1 MTVVILNCTEE
12 KSLFI
17 YLTFSRV
24 ILNLILMVIQRGT
37 DRQAGREIGR
47 SVINTNKPDQH
58 QSLFCVLIYL
68 FNNCCTMVWLIA
80 VVCSL
85 KYL

>member
-37 DRQAGREIGR
+37 DRQSGRPRNRTDG
-47 SVINTNKPDQH
+47 NK
-58 QSLFCVLIYL
+58 Y
-68 FNNCCTMVWLIA
+68 
-80 VVCSL
+80 
-85 KYL
+85 